1 MHLDRSFPL
10 WKVASIAFLAG
21 VAASCSASNVNN
33 ANSATGTNAATVAA
47 NAPKVVAT
55 TSVICDLTR
64 QIAAET
70 IALQCLGTP
79 GQDPHVYKPTPE
91 DRRAIESANLI
102 LYGGYQFEP
111 SLIQLVKSTSNN
123 APKVAVHEVAVPKPL
138 VAEGH
143 SHSHAEDDHDHDHA
157 EEKQSGKAKAP
168 EADPHVWHDA
178 NNGAKMAEAI
188 ATRLKQVAPENAE
201 TYEQNLQT
209 VKQRLQQLDAWI
221 KAQVATIP
229 AGQRKLVTT
238 HEALSY
244 YANAYGIPV
253 EGALQGVTTEE
264 KPTAAR
270 LRELVDELRA
280 AKVPTIFAEQT
291 VNPRL
296 IETVAKE
303 AKVQV
308 SPRRLFA
315 DGLGEPGSGA
325 ETYES
330 MLIANTQAI
339 TEGLGG
345 KFSPFQPK

>member
-1 MHLDRSFPL
+1 MNLDRSIPP
-10 WKVASIAFLAG
+10 WKVAGIAFLAG
-21 VAASCSASNVNN
+21 VAASCNASNVNN
-33 ANSATGTNAATVAA
+33 ANSTTGTNAATVAA

-123 APKVAVHEVAVPKPL
+123 APKVAVHEVAVQKPL
-138 VAEGH
+138 IAEGH
-143 SHSHAEDDHDHDHA
+143 DHSHAEDDHDHA
-157 EEKQSGKAKAP
+157 AEKQSG
-168 EADPHVWHDA
+168 EAEAAELDPHVWHDA
-178 NNGAKMAEAI
+178 KNGAKMAEAI

-221 KAQVATIP
+221 KTQIATIP

-238 HEALSY
+238 HEALGY

-308 SPRRLFA
+308 STQRLFA

-325 ETYES
+325 DTYER

>member
-1 MHLDRSFPL
+1 MNLDRSTPL
-10 WKVASIAFLAG
+10 WRVASIALLAG
-21 VAASCSASNVNN
+21 VATSCSAPNVNN
-33 ANSATGTNAATVAA
+33 AASTDPNTTTVAA

-64 QIAAET
+64 RIAAET
-70 IALQCLGTP
+70 VALQCLGTP

-111 SLIQLVKSTSNN
+111 NLIQLVKSTSNS

-138 VAEGH
+138 VAEAGH
-143 SHSHAEDDHDHDHA
+143 SHSHAEDDHDHA
-157 EEKQSGKAKAP
+157 EEKQSGKAEAP
-168 EADPHVWHDA
+168 ESDPHVWHDA
-178 NNGAKMAEAI
+178 KNGAKMAEAI

-221 KAQVATIP
+221 KTQIATIP

-238 HEALSY
+238 HEALGY

-345 KFSPFQPK
+345 KFSPFEPK